1 MRVVLPPI
9 SRTLKTIFPPPFAL
23 SSRLSAVVPI
33 PVSPVEIRKKG
44 RRLKSRMSDA
54 PKTDEQAEAA
64 RLADLQD
71 LDILDSAPEDEFD
84 DLVATASRIAGTP
97 IALMTLV
104 DKDRQWFKA
113 RRGLEVRETP
123 RDIAFC
129 SRAIEHPSEPLIVKD
144 ARVDPRF
151 ADNPL
156 VTDDPNVAFY
166 AGVPIVTADGH
177 ALGTICVIDRE
188 AGDLNED
195 QVEALKGI
203 SRQAAALLELRRQ
216 TRKLSSV
223 LDKERAAG
231 GTSPLHD
238 PLTGLPN
245 RGALEAEIDSLEPT
259 EPVSLLL
266 VDVLRFSE
274 VNAVLGREGG
284 DQVLRFVAHLLADHL
299 STKHTLARV
308 DGTSF
313 AVLVPGM
320 GAVGAETLAR
330 DLSTVLSQPI
340 ELDGLD
346 PVRINIA
353 IGTSTGGADSPILA
367 VGLLE
372 SAEQATGQAKRTGA
386 GAVVA
391 AGSEAFDMG
400 AHQADV
406 RAAIEAAIAEK
417 TIEVAYMPVVEL
429 ESRAIVGAE
438 ALARFPGKEFE
449 GVSVE
454 EIISLAEA
462 NGTVGAIDQ
471 LVIDRAL
478 ADFSAGLV
486 GTPSV
491 GANIS
496 PVTVGPDLP
505 DLIRDALD
513 RNGVSP
519 DCFVVEITERVA
531 LSEYPYLRAAL
542 EQLAAMGMRICID
555 DFGAGATSITDLRNL
570 PFDAIKI
577 DRSLTADIE
586 GPDSRRALMIIQALI
601 SMANG
606 LGIDILAE
614 GVETEGQREELLE
627 IGMTYGQGYL
637 FGRPAPAN
645 TIASPTEDAMLG
657 APRPVGAQLQ
667 RLTGSFFDQSP
678 DLAAVGT
685 NETLLRINGNWKRI
699 LGWEEDALLARPLS
713 DLIHPEDLPKAV
725 EQMTEVANAEGEGS
739 FEARFQ
745 ASDGSWRTLDW
756 NLRRDPDSGLN
767 LFTARDITRER
778 TVESERTRLRQ
789 VMKVLR
795 KLQKGYIDQGVSRD
809 WWYDALESIV
819 EITDSEYGFL
829 GRVEH
834 DSEGEPFLVTY
845 ALTNIAW
852 NDWSREVWDEY
863 QEVGLEFRNLKT
875 LFGVTLETGEL
886 YIANDALN
894 DPKKG
899 GLPEGHP
906 ALNHFAGIPI
916 HGDEGIVGMAGLA
929 NRPGGYDKALIE
941 DLDPIF
947 ASLSQIISHDIVLRR
962 ARQVE
967 FDASSN
973 ADAVEAILES
983 QDIQHGIDIV
993 RKSLG
998 AIELDSQSDLYVI
1011 GESRD
1016 RLKRYGIT
1024 DPEAGDTL
1032 HRDACLGLTR
1042 GKIHVSQPG
1051 DRAGK
1056 RCAHAPSDSVMICTP
1071 IENPD
1076 EEFGVLITRGV
1087 GGGVGEDGPSGEMV
1101 ERLTQKLETL
1111 GAALAEVA
1119 RREDLTHRAL
1129 TDSLTGLANRP
1140 AFIQAV
1146 NRALDASSANGSGF
1160 GVIMFDLDEFKR
1172 VNDDFGHP
1180 AGDAAL
1186 RQVGA
1191 RLKKALRDDDT
1202 VARLGGDEF
1211 GILIQGLGEDQK
1223 QLERTCDRVREVIA
1237 SIPFDGIVVTASV
1250 GAVQVTNAKNSWE
1263 DLYRIADRELY
1274 ESKRSGGDQFR
1285 LSHADE
1291 LSA

>member
-1 MRVVLPPI
+1 MTDGFQRDEE
-9 SRTLKTIFPPPFAL
+9 
-23 SSRLSAVVPI
+23 
-33 PVSPVEIRKKG
+33 VE
-44 RRLKSRMSDA
+44 
-54 PKTDEQAEAA
+54 TE
-64 RLADLQD
+64 RLADLRD
-71 LDILDSAPEDEFD
+71 LGILDTPPEDEFN

-97 IALMTLV
+97 IALMSLV

-113 RRGLEVRETP
+113 RRGLEVSETP

-129 SRAIEHPSEPLIVKD
+129 SRAIEDPLEPLIVKD

-166 AGVPIVTADGH
+166 AGVPIVTADGN

-188 AGDLNED
+188 PGDLSED

-223 LDKERAAG
+223 LDKERAAA

-245 RGALEAEIDSLEPT
+245 REALEAEIDSLDPA
-259 EPVSLLL
+259 EPVSLFL

-299 STKHTLARV
+299 STKDTLARV
-308 DGTSF
+308 DATSF
-313 AVLVPGM
+313 AVLVPGV

-330 DLSTVLSQPI
+330 DLSRVLSEPI
-340 ELDGLD
+340 EMEGFD
-346 PVRINIA
+346 PVGITVA
-353 IGTSTGGADSPILA
+353 LGTATSGADSPIPTIR
-367 VGLLE
+367 LLE
-372 SAEQATGQAKRTGA
+372 SAEQATGQAKREGA

-391 AGSEAFDMG
+391 AGSETFDAR
-400 AHQADV
+400 AHQADL
-406 RAAIEAAIAEK
+406 RAALGAAIAEK
-417 TIEVAYMPVVEL
+417 AIEVAYMPVVEL

-438 ALARFPGKEFE
+438 TLARFPGEEFE

-454 EIISLAEA
+454 EIIALAEA
-462 NGTVGAIDQ
+462 DGTVGAIDQ
-471 LVIDRAL
+471 LVIEQAL

-486 GTPSV
+486 GAPSV

-496 PVTVGPDLP
+496 PITVGPALP
-505 DLIRDALD
+505 ERIRDALD

-531 LSEYPYLRAAL
+531 LSEYPDLKAAL
-542 EQLAAMGMRICID
+542 EQLSAMGMRIGID

-570 PFDAIKI
+570 PFDAIKL
-577 DRSLTADIE
+577 DRSLTEDIE
-586 GPDSRRALMIIQALI
+586 GPDSRRALMIIQALT
-601 SMANG
+601 SMAKG

-614 GVETEGQREELLE
+614 GIETEGQREKLLE
-627 IGMTYGQGYL
+627 VGVTYGQGYL

-645 TIASPTEDAMLG
+645 TIPSSTEAAMLG
-657 APRPVGAQLQ
+657 APRPVGAQMQ

-685 NETLLRINGNWKRI
+685 NETLLRINGNWEKS
-699 LGWEEDALLARPLS
+699 LGWEEDALLGRPLS
-713 DLIHPEDLPKAV
+713 DLIHPEDLPRV
-725 EQMTEVANAEGEGS
+725 LEQMAKAANAEGEGS

-767 LFTARDITRER
+767 LLTARDITREQ

-789 VMKVLR
+789 VMEVLS
-795 KLQKGYIDQGVSRD
+795 KLQMSYIDQGVSRD
-809 WWYDALESIV
+809 WWYDALEGIV
-819 EITDSEYGFL
+819 ELTDSEYGFL

-834 DSEGEPFLVTY
+834 DSEGQPFLVTY

-863 QEVGLEFRNLKT
+863 QEVGLEFHNLKT
-875 LFGVTLETGEL
+875 LFGVTLATGDL
-886 YIANDALN
+886 YIANDAPN

-916 HGDEGIVGMAGLA
+916 RGDEGIVGMAGLA
-929 NRPGGYDKALIE
+929 NRPGGYDEALIE

-973 ADAVEAILES
+973 AAAVEAILES
-983 QDIQHGIDIV
+983 QDIQHAIDIV
-993 RKSLG
+993 GKSLE
-998 AIELDSQSDLYVI
+998 AVEPDSQSDLFVI

-1016 RLKRYGIT
+1016 RLKQYGIT
-1024 DPEAGDTL
+1024 DPEDGDTL

-1042 GKIHVSQPG
+1042 GEIHVSQPG
-1051 DRAGK
+1051 DQPNK
-1056 RCAHAPSDSVMICTP
+1056 RCAHAPSDSVTICTP

-1087 GGGVGEDGPSGEMV
+1087 GGDVGEDRLPGEAV

-1111 GAALAEVA
+1111 GTALAEVA

-1146 NRALDASSANGSGF
+1146 NRALDTSSADGSGF
-1160 GVIMFDLDEFKR
+1160 GVMMFDLDEFKR
-1172 VNDDFGHP
+1172 VNDDLGHP

-1186 RQVGA
+1186 REVGV

-1211 GILIQGLGEDQK
+1211 GILIQRLGEDPK

-1237 SIPFDGIVVTASV
+1237 GIPLDGIGVTASI
-1250 GAVQVTNAKNSWE
+1250 GAVQVTGAKTSWDE
-1263 DLYRIADRELY
+1263 IYRSADRELY
-1274 ESKRSGGDQFR
+1274 ESKRSGGDQAHLLLADDFIDR
-1285 LSHADE
+1285 LDSPDA
-1291 LSA
+1291 